1 MSYLWVQSQVETK
14 VVVVVMLVL
23 VVVRLVEKQ
32 VLVWLVET

>member
-23 VVVRLVEKQ
+23 VVMRLVEKQ

>member
-14 VVVVVMLVL
+14 VVVAVMLAL